1 MTFTGTMIRGARSS
15 FRSAVT
21 LDGREVNGRLFPVD
35 GGGSNRGI
43 TLVGGEAATYEQ
55 LYETQPWVQ
64 IVVNKLARNIAR
76 LPLKVYVNPDEPDE
90 RERVREGPLAD
101 LLKMPGE
108 RMGPGK
114 LKQAIV
120 SNVALHGNSVLV
132 KRRKRVGM
140 PPFELLPSS
149 FAFWDVVR
157 DASESVWYV
166 YKPRRGPVIPFRAD
180 EVLHFSWWEPGDGL
194 KAPSPLK
201 ALRET
206 LMMEDAAQRAAIASF
221 ENGMRQSGFFS
232 APASIPPDQF
242 ERLRAQLSEKYGG
255 PDNAMKT
262 VLLDNDIDWKQ
273 MSNNAQESE
282 LVNLRKLTREEV
294 AAVYDIPPPV
304 IGILDR
310 ATFSNITEQHLMLYQ
325 DTIQPWTSM
334 IEETFS
340 VQLIA
345 PEPLMAGQYAEFE
358 FGAVLAG
365 DPVKQTN
372 TLVRAV
378 GGPFMTPNEARARM
392 NMQPITDDDAADQ
405 LRPAPNASIQETPS
419 DSGNN

>member
-1 MTFTGTMIRGARSS
+1 
-15 FRSAVT
+15 
-21 LDGREVNGRLFPVD
+21 
-35 GGGSNRGI
+35 
-43 TLVGGEAATYEQ
+43 
-55 LYETQPWVQ
+55 
-64 IVVNKLARNIAR
+64 
-76 LPLKVYVNPDEPDE
+76 
-90 RERVREGPLAD
+90 
-101 LLKMPGE
+101 
-108 RMGPGK
+108 
-114 LKQAIV
+114 
-120 SNVALHGNSVLV
+120 
-132 KRRKRVGM
+132 
-140 PPFELLPSS
+140 
-149 FAFWDVVR
+149 
-157 DASESVWYV
+157 
-166 YKPRRGPVIPFRAD
+166 
-180 EVLHFSWWEPGDGL
+180 
-194 KAPSPLK
+194 
-201 ALRET
+201 
-206 LMMEDAAQRAAIASF
+206 MMEDAAQRAAIASF

-232 APASIPPDQF
+232 AKASIPPDQF

-405 LRPAPNASIQETPS
+405 LRPAPNASIQDTPS